1 MQVTEMDALATTPFA
16 TDPWR
21 HLYLAD
27 ALPAGY
33 AARLARTFPADRL
46 TPTARSGSD
55 KDYRLWT
62 ADLTDAVGLPEPWDD
77 FLRLLGSDAHR
88 DLLARRSGVD
98 LSGTRVTLTV
108 WEYRGGDF
116 LAPHVDKE
124 EKVLTQIVYLGEQW
138 AEGDGG
144 RLLVQRTPDP
154 DDVVSRLSPTLGA
167 TAVLVRS
174 DHSWHSVESPRP
186 GAAPRRSLNLTYWA

>member
-1 MQVTEMDALATTPFA
+1 MQVTEMDAITGARFA

-33 AARLARTFPADRL
+33 ATRLAGSFPGDRL
-46 TPTARSGSD
+46 APSARSGSD

-62 ADLTDAVGLPEPWDD
+62 ADLTEAGDLPDPWGE
-77 FLRLLGSDAHR
+77 FLGVLGGAAHR

-98 LSGTRVTLTV
+98 LSATRVSLTV

-116 LAPHVDKE
+116 LAPHVDKA
-124 EKVLTQIVYLGEQW
+124 EKVLTQIVYLGEHW
-138 AEGDGG
+138 TEGDGG
-144 RLLVQRTPDP
+144 RLLVQRTADEG
-154 DDVVSRLSPTLGA
+154 DVVSRLSPSLGA
-167 TAVLVRS
+167 TAV
-174 DHSWHSVESPRP
+174 
-186 GAAPRRSLNLTYWA
+186 

>member
-1 MQVTEMDALATTPFA
+1 MQVTEMDALATARFA

-21 HLYLAD
+21 HLYLSD
-27 ALPAGY
+27 ALDGEY
-33 AARLARTFPADRL
+33 ARRLARTFPADRL
-46 TPTARSGSD
+46 APSARSGSD

-62 ADLTDAVGLPEPWDD
+62 ADLTDARDLPDPWGD
-77 FLRLLGSDAHR
+77 FLGMLGGAAHR
-88 DLLARRSGVD
+88 DLLAGLSGVD
-98 LSGTRVTLTV
+98 LSGTRVSLTV

-138 AEGDGG
+138 ADGDGG

-154 DDVVSRLSPTLGA
+154 DDVVARLAPSLGA

-174 DHSWHSVESPRP
+174 DDSWHSVEPPRP
-186 GAAPRRSLNLTYWA
+186 GAAPRRSLNVTYWS

>member
-1 MQVTEMDALATTPFA
+1 MQVAEMDALADARFA

-33 AARLARTFPADRL
+33 ATRLARSFPADRL
-46 TPTARSGSD
+46 APSARSGSD

-62 ADLTDAVGLPEPWDD
+62 ADLTENGDLPDPWGE
-77 FLRLLGSDAHR
+77 FLGVLGGAAHR

-98 LSGTRVTLTV
+98 LSATRVSLTV

-116 LAPHVDKE
+116 LAPHVDKA
-124 EKVLTQIVYLGEQW
+124 EKVLTQIVYLGEHW

-144 RLLVQRTPDP
+144 RLLVQRTPDEG
-154 DDVVSRLSPTLGA
+154 DVVARLSPSLGA

-174 DHSWHSVESPRP
+174 DDSWHAVEPPRP
-186 GAAPRRSLNLTYWA
+186 GAAPRRSLNLTYWS